1 MSHKEVFLFDENSA
15 IKKIDSEPNLTDN
28 EKNIHS
34 DLKENKK
41 DIKKTH
47 SDLKENK
54 KDIHSDLKE
63 NKKDIFVDKNDPF
76 FFS

>member
-41 DIKKTH
+41 DI
-47 SDLKENK
+47 
-54 KDIHSDLKE
+54 
-63 NKKDIFVDKNDPF
+63 FVDINDPF